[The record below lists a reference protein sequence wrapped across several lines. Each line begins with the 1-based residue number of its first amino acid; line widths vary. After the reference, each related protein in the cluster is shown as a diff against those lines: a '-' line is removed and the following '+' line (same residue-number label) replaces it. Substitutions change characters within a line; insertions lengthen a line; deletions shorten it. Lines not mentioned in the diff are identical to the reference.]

1 MLRLDP
7 FQITVGGF
15 FYFIF
20 FAGRVTSFGHSPW
33 SYNVK
38 FPFFFI
44 PPRALY
50 DALSG
55 EDVDVGRPRQ
65 IRALASMIGTCKNYW
80 FLAQGY
86 VVFKKCF
93 CFSSRDRRHFKVRC
107 GIFTTLGSANRRSPN
122 RLLKRGTKAIKMVK
136 NFDNHFQ
143 DIHLLNTPLHC
154 IITK

>member
-15 FYFIF
+15 FIFIF
-20 FAGRVTSFGHSPW
+20 LQGGWHLLDTVPGATTSNSL
-33 SYNVK
+33 
-38 FPFFFI
+38 FFI

-107 GIFTTLGSANRRSPN
+107 VIFTTLGSANRRSPN

-143 DIHLLNTPLHC
+143 DLHLLNTPLHC